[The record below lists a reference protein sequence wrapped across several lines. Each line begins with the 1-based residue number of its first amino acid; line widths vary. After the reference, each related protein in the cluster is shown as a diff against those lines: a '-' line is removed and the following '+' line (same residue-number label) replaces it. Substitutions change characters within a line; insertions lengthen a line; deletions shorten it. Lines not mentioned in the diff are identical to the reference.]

1 MSLVGVFTRTFL
13 LTFALSASAL
23 AYSEEEGQV
32 MFQRGL
38 YEEAILHWKKAAE
51 AGDAGAAYRLSVEY
65 SNAIVVKRDMQLAL
79 DYLEASVEGNDPR
92 GLQDMGSLY
101 DEGIFGYEQDLEKA
115 AQFYLRAAAMGNSA
129 AMFNAAAILELGEA
143 GVEQDRVEA
152 YKFYVLSRDAGF
164 YPLAVKALEN
174 ITAVMTPEEIA
185 EAEIRAE
192 QFLKANK

>member
-1 MSLVGVFTRTFL
+1 MSLVGVFTRIFL

-23 AYSEEEGQV
+23 AYSEEEGQDI
-32 MFQRGL
+32 FQRGL

-65 SNAIVVKRDMQLAL
+65 SNAIVVKRDTQLAL
-79 DYLEASVEGNDPR
+79 DYLKASVEGNDPR
-92 GLQDMGSLY
+92 GLQDMGSVY
-101 DEGIFGYEQDLEKA
+101 DEGIFGYQKDPEKA

-143 GVEQDRVEA
+143 GVAQDRVEA

-185 EAEIRAE
+185 EAETRAE

>member
-1 MSLVGVFTRTFL
+1 MSLFGVFTRTFL

-23 AYSEEEGQV
+23 AYSEEEGQDI
-32 MFQRGL
+32 FQRGL

-101 DEGIFGYEQDLEKA
+101 DEGIFGYEQDPEKA

-143 GVEQDRVEA
+143 GVAQDRVEA

>member
-23 AYSEEEGQV
+23 AYSEEEGQDI
-32 MFQRGL
+32 FQRGL

-101 DEGIFGYEQDLEKA
+101 DEGIFGYQQDPEKA

-143 GVEQDRVEA
+143 GVAQDRVEA

-185 EAEIRAE
+185 EAETRAE

>member
-1 MSLVGVFTRTFL
+1 MSLVGVFTRIFL

-23 AYSEEEGQV
+23 AYSEEEGQDI
-32 MFQRGL
+32 FQRGL

-65 SNAIVVKRDMQLAL
+65 SNAIVVKRDTQLAL

-92 GLQDMGSLY
+92 GLQDMGSVY
-101 DEGIFGYEQDLEKA
+101 DEGIFGYQKDPEKA

-143 GVEQDRVEA
+143 GVTQDRVEA

-185 EAEIRAE
+185 EAETRAE

>member
-23 AYSEEEGQV
+23 AYSEEEGQD

-65 SNAIVVKRDMQLAL
+65 SNANVVKRDMQLAL
-79 DYLEASVEGNDPR
+79 DYLEASVDGNDPR

-101 DEGIFGYEQDLEKA
+101 DEGIFGYEQDLSLIHISEPTRP
-115 AQFYLRAAAMGNSA
+115 Y
-129 AMFNAAAILELGEA
+129 
-143 GVEQDRVEA
+143 
-152 YKFYVLSRDAGF
+152 
-164 YPLAVKALEN
+164 
-174 ITAVMTPEEIA
+174 
-185 EAEIRAE
+185 
-192 QFLKANK
+192 